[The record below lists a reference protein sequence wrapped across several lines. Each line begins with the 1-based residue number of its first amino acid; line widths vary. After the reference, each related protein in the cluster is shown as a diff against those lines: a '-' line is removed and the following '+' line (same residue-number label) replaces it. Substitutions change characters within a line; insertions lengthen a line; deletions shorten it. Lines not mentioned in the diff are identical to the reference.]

1 MIKKS
6 SFWFLTIFTVSTL
19 VIGFL
24 IFTRSSQSNPNEA
37 FDQVKEYIQKQ
48 YPKSQKK
55 RAALLQYAEDFEAA
69 MNAVKLSSGVNQ
81 AITKLAKSAMCVDAV
96 FDFYSYKQTDALY
109 AEIMSNRERSE
120 LGLKVDSFLFK
131 LDVSWPKESEQIRE
145 CRFEISKMEN

>member
-24 IFTRSSQSNPNEA
+24 IFTRSSQSNQNEA

-55 RAALLQYAEDFEAA
+55 RAALLQFAEDFENA
-69 MNAVKLSSGVNQ
+69 MKSVKQSSGINEAILRLSRSEICVN
-81 AITKLAKSAMCVDAV
+81 AI
-96 FDFYSYKQTDALY
+96 FDFDGSDEIESLY
-109 AEIMSNRERSE
+109 AEIMSNQERSIQ
-120 LGLKVDSFLFK
+120 GIKVDSLLYK
-131 LDVSWPKESEQIRE
+131 KSEKRPKRNERMRE
-145 CRFEISKMEN
+145 CRFDILKMEN

>member
-19 VIGFL
+19 VTGFL

-37 FDQVKEYIQKQ
+37 LDQVKEYIQKQ

-55 RAALLQYAEDFEAA
+55 RAALLQFAEDFEAA
-69 MNAVKLSSGVNQ
+69 MNAVQHATQVNE
-81 AITKLAKSAMCVDAV
+81 ALLRLAKSELCVNAV
-96 FDFYSYKQTDALY
+96 FDFNGSRETNALY

-120 LGLKVDSFLFK
+120 LGIQVDSLLYK
-131 LDVSWPKESEQIRE
+131 HDIKWPDRNERMRE
-145 CRFEISKMEN
+145 CRFDISKMDN